1 MRYEIRN
8 AIRNAD
14 TFVYND
20 EVLESKMMSCY
31 ADDVELGEFAS
42 DSDAVAAAEE
52 LQKKADDAATAILE
66 AELPD
71 ACLEGGPC
79 YISCLWRLAENDDED
94 DVKVEI

>member
-31 ADDVELGEFAS
+31 ADDVELGEFAT

-52 LQKKADDAATAILE
+52 LQKKADDLE